1 MFNRNTPLT
10 GRASLIPNKAIW
22 RFLAVPVSAPDVS
35 PIVLQVIA
43 SSEQEA
49 RDSNPGWLLFFA
61 ARLPAQE
68 VRHGA

>member
-1 MFNRNTPLT
+1 MRNHTTHPQ
-10 GRASLIPNKAIW
+10 GRDLHTQNKAIW